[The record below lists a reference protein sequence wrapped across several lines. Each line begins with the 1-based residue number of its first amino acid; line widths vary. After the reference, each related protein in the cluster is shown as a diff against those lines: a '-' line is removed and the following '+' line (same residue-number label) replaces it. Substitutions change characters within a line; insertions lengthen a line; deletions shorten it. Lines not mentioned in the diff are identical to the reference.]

1 MPIYEYTCK
10 SCGKH
15 FETMQKISE
24 PPIAPC
30 PKCGDTADRMIS
42 QTSFTLKGGGWYKD
56 GYSKGGAKKSDAKKG
71 PAKKDSSKAKK

>member
-1 MPIYEYTCK
+1 MPIYEYMCR

-30 PKCGDTADRMIS
+30 PKCGDTADRVIS

-56 GYSKGGAKKSDAKKG
+56 GYSKGGSKKSNGKK
-71 PAKKDSSKAKK
+71 PSEKKSESKPKK

>member
-1 MPIYEYTCK
+1 MPIYEYACK

-71 PAKKDSSKAKK
+71 PDKKDSSKAKK